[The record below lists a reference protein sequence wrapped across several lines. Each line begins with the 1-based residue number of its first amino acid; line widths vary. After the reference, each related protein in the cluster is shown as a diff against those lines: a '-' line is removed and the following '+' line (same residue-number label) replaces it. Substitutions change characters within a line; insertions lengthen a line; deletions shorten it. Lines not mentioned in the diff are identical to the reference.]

1 MMALWERSYVQN
13 AGSYTSPSF
22 REYSGM
28 NYSAFITDF
37 LRTAHLPRISAQE
50 PLPDQDLIQQVT
62 AAKEKE
68 IAPVAGPNVRCIRS
82 LLFLAA
88 GGLSQA
94 HRIVQEMSTTDA
106 AYIHGVIHRVDDDFD
121 NARYWFRGARVHP
134 AAAEMY
140 RRAAAGSPNMAQSPG
155 WDPILV
161 TDLLE
166 KSRSSG
172 VSEELQTL
180 LTIEFEE
187 LLRFLWSA

>member
-1 MMALWERSYVQN
+1 
-13 AGSYTSPSF
+13 
-22 REYSGM
+22 M

-37 LRTAHLPRISAQE
+37 LRAAHLPRISAQE

-68 IAPVAGPNVRCIRS
+68 IAPATGPTASCIRS

-94 HRIVQEMSTTDA
+94 HRIVQAMSTTDA
-106 AYIHGVIHRVDDDFD
+106 AHIHGVIHRVDDDFD

-140 RRAAAGSPNMAQSPG
+140 RRASASSPTMSQSAG

>member
-1 MMALWERSYVQN
+1 
-13 AGSYTSPSF
+13 
-22 REYSGM
+22 
-28 NYSAFITDF
+28 
-37 LRTAHLPRISAQE
+37 
-50 PLPDQDLIQQVT
+50 
-62 AAKEKE
+62 
-68 IAPVAGPNVRCIRS
+68 

-94 HRIVQEMSTTDA
+94 HRIVQAMSTTDA

-140 RRAAAGSPNMAQSPG
+140 RRASASSPTMSQSAG

>member
-1 MMALWERSYVQN
+1 
-13 AGSYTSPSF
+13 
-22 REYSGM
+22 M

-37 LRTAHLPRISAQE
+37 LRAAQLPRISAQE
-50 PLPDQDLIQQVT
+50 PLPDQDLIQQIT

-68 IAPVAGPNVRCIRS
+68 IAPATGPTASCIRS

-140 RRAAAGSPNMAQSPG
+140 RRASASSPTMSQSAG

>member
-1 MMALWERSYVQN
+1 M
-13 AGSYTSPSF
+13 GSRTQVSIHPSSF

-37 LRTAHLPRISAQE
+37 LRVAHLPRISAQE
-50 PLPDQDLIQQVT
+50 PLPDQELIQQVT

-68 IAPVAGPNVRCIRS
+68 IAPASGPTASCIRS

-88 GGLSQA
+88 GGMTQA

-121 NARYWFRGARVHP
+121 NARYWFRGARLHP

-140 RRAAAGSPNMAQSPG
+140 RRAAASSPTMARCPG

-166 KSRSSG
+166 KSRTSG
-172 VSEELQTL
+172 VSEELRTL